1 MEAVRKILNID
12 VLQPIIDLPW
22 KSSNMQ
28 VEVIIM
34 PLNEVPRERLTTS
47 GKSPKGCLKAYANS
61 ALREK
66 ELCAWENSIAEKY
79 GAA

>member
-22 KSSNMQ
+22 KSSNMP

-34 PLNEVPRERLTTS
+34 PLSEAPRERSTAS
-47 GKSPKGCLKAYANS
+47 GKAPKVA
-61 ALREK
+61 
-66 ELCAWENSIAEKY
+66 
-79 GAA
+79 